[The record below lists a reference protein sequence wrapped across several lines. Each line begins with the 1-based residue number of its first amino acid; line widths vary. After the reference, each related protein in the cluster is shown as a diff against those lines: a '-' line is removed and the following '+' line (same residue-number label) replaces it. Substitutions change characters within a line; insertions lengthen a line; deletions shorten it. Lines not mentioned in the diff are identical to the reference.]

1 MSVVNYRR
9 LTVGMV
15 IALIAVGVLA
25 GAGPAFPRDEVGG
38 TSSWRFL
45 ATNGA
50 PAAHALLGTFVL
62 VGAALMTWTARRRF
76 MPSLILVG
84 TGVSVVAGF
93 WYVQAHLPEA
103 ALTAM
108 TIGWLIALAGSVTE
122 LIGTRR
128 RAANTV

>member
-1 MSVVNYRR
+1 MGVVIYRR

-25 GAGPAFPRDEVGG
+25 GVGPAFPRGEVGA
-38 TSSWRFL
+38 SSWRFL
-45 ATNGA
+45 ATNGMT
-50 PAAHALLGTFVL
+50 AAHVLLGIFVL
-62 VGAALMTWTARRRF
+62 VGAALLTWFARRRLR
-76 MPSLILVG
+76 PSLILLG
-84 TGVSVVAGF
+84 TGVSVTAGF
-93 WYVQAHLPEA
+93 WYVQAQQPEA

-108 TIGWLIALAGSVTE
+108 TVGWLIALAASVAE

>member
-1 MSVVNYRR
+1 MSDVNYRR

-15 IALIAVGVLA
+15 VALIAVGVLA
-25 GAGPAFPRDEVGG
+25 GVGPAFPRDEVGG
-38 TSSWRFL
+38 TSWRFL
-45 ATNGA
+45 ATHGA

-84 TGVSVVAGF
+84 TGVSVTAGL
-93 WYVQAHLPEA
+93 WYVQAHQPEA
-103 ALTAM
+103 ALTTM
-108 TIGWLIALAGSVTE
+108 TVGWLIALAASVTE

-128 RAANTV
+128 RAAN